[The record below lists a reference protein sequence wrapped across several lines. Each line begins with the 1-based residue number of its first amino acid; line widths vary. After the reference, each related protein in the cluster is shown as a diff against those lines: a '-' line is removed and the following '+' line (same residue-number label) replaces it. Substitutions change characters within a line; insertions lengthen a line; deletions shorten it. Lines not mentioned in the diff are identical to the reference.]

1 MKKYDKEPNPVK
13 SQAFINTKK
22 KKKGQNPQ
30 FIAAEETE
38 RGKVSA
44 LKP

>member
-13 SQAFINTKK
+13 SQAFIHTQ
-22 KKKGQNPQ
+22 KKGQNPQ

-44 LKP
+44 SKP